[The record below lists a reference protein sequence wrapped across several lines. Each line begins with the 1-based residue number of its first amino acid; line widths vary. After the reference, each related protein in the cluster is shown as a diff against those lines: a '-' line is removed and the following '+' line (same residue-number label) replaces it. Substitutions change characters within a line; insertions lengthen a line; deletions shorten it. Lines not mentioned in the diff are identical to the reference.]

1 MTRSRSGH
9 LPINGLQLYYE
20 AHGDLC
26 ASEAV
31 PLLLI
36 PGAFMSTDSMKQWVA
51 AFVAKRPVATGPL
64 NGDVMDKATVQAML
78 TRMFEEMD
86 PDVEYVMRHP
96 DFVADMPQSGE
107 RFASREALREMQR
120 AFPDPPKI
128 SLRRLV
134 GEGDVWVAEATSD
147 YSGQRFHTVLILEI
161 RDDLILRETRYYA
174 EPFEAP
180 EWRANWVHTMPEE

>member
-1 MTRSRSGH
+1 
-9 LPINGLQLYYE
+9 
-20 AHGDLC
+20 
-26 ASEAV
+26 
-31 PLLLI
+31 
-36 PGAFMSTDSMKQWVA
+36 
-51 AFVAKRPVATGPL
+51 
-64 NGDVMDKATVQAML
+64 MDEATVQAML

-96 DFVADMPQSGE
+96 DFVTDMPQSGE

-147 YSGQRFHTVLILEI
+147 YSGQRFHTVLILEM

>member
-1 MTRSRSGH
+1 
-9 LPINGLQLYYE
+9 
-20 AHGDLC
+20 
-26 ASEAV
+26 
-31 PLLLI
+31 
-36 PGAFMSTDSMKQWVA
+36 
-51 AFVAKRPVATGPL
+51 
-64 NGDVMDKATVQAML
+64 MDKATVQAML

-86 PDVEYVMRHP
+86 PDVEYAMRHR

-120 AFPDPPKI
+120 AFPDPPQI

-147 YSGQRFHTVLILEI
+147 YSGRRFHTVLILEM
-161 RDDLILRETRYYA
+161 RDDRVLRETRYYA

-180 EWRANWVHTMPEE
+180 EWRASWVQSMPEE